1 MALPELMA
9 VHGNKA
15 YSKYTTGYVSYASK
29 SDAMLASLLTFHE
42 VPYQM
47 LDLISMTRINPQD
60 FDSKQFTF
68 QYLDIHAGAVR
79 VFASIS
85 LPVLNVFGKKEAQ
98 PNLVYRRCLLTGSSS
113 IPSPSTLRTMDNQR
127 NHTTSGLRCV

>member
-15 YSKYTTGYVSYASK
+15 YNKYTAGYVSYASK

-47 LDLISMTRINPQD
+47 LDLIMTKINPQD
-60 FDSKQFTF
+60 FDSKQVTF

-98 PNLVYRRCLLTGSSS
+98 PNLVY
-113 IPSPSTLRTMDNQR
+113 
-127 NHTTSGLRCV
+127 